1 VIGVANGTD
10 ALQIAFMALDLKPG
24 DVVIVPSFTYVA
36 TAEVILLLG
45 LVPVMVDVDIA
56 TYNINIAMAYRLV
69 TPKTKAIVPVH
80 LYGQSAAMDEVPVF
94 AKKFNLLV
102 VEDTAQALGGDY
114 TRSNGTSAKTSTLGD
129 IGYTSFFPSKN
140 LGCFGDGDSRDC
152 AVC

>member
-1 VIGVANGTD
+1 
-10 ALQIAFMALDLKPG
+10 
-24 DVVIVPSFTYVA
+24 
-36 TAEVILLLG
+36 
-45 LVPVMVDVDIA
+45 MVDVDIA